1 MFPTQLHMCR
11 SATAN
16 LGTAQTSRK
25 KKSKNTWRTAP
36 TSYGR
41 APSIFCPPQLNCY
54 SNKID
59 GVKIGSWLNNI
70 REKVIHV
77 ERATIGVVKHPG
89 ASWDMTRQLCWWWE
103 DGLVGWSNVPA
114 ASRFRRRVELT
125 PVVRI
130 SALAKSWSWPGAA
143 FNPSCES
150 RTVQQSTAKS
160 LVEPGYPLK
169 SCLESNHHQH
179 HNHCQSISSHY
190 HHKCKHPSL
199 VRLASKSLEL
209 SSAPKA

>member
-1 MFPTQLHMCR
+1 MDVLLPFFAHLNSTVILTKLMVLKLEAGSTTLEKKLFRLREGQL
-11 SATAN
+11 
-16 LGTAQTSRK
+16 
-25 KKSKNTWRTAP
+25 
-36 TSYGR
+36 
-41 APSIFCPPQLNCY
+41 
-54 SNKID
+54 
-59 GVKIGSWLNNI
+59 
-70 REKVIHV
+70 
-77 ERATIGVVKHPG
+77 
-89 ASWDMTRQLCWWWE
+89 
-103 DGLVGWSNVPA
+103 GWSSIQDLDGTWQDNYDGDEKMSWVGGPLLVQQ
-114 ASRFRRRVELT
+114 RRDSPSQRVELT

-143 FNPSCES
+143 FNPSSES

-169 SCLESNHHQH
+169 SCLDSNHHQH

>member
-1 MFPTQLHMCR
+1 MCR

-59 GVKIGSWLNNI
+59 GVKNGSWLNNI
-70 REKVIHV
+70 REKVVQI
-77 ERATIGVVKHPG
+77 ERGTIGVVKHPG

-103 DGLVGWSNVPA
+103 DGLGGPLLA
-114 ASRFRRRVELT
+114 QQRRDSPSQRVELT

-143 FNPSCES
+143 FNPSSER

-160 LVEPGYPLK
+160 LVEPGHPLK